1 MEIILMSTPKS
12 TILEEALESPIIAIC
27 GAGVSGLTLALK
39 LTSLGINTVVF
50 EARTENA
57 VCSEGEF
64 LTLAPNGMNGL
75 RAIQCYDEVVAAG
88 IKTTGIE
95 IVNAKA
101 KRLGLADQTDVEQVF
116 GAPSVTIRRG
126 ALAKIL
132 LQNARSSG
140 VPVHFERRATGSLQ
154 DSEGVEIAFS
164 DGSHVEASL
173 LIAADGLRSKIR
185 QIIFPEYPE
194 PHYTG
199 LIGTG
204 GLTDVDV
211 PSTNGVMRMT
221 FGSADAFFGYIK
233 VPNHPVYWFN
243 SYAAEQAGDGKV
255 QDPTGYAKEILG
267 LHADDPAP
275 NSTILAAV
283 NKIERNYP
291 VFDMPPLPKW
301 SKGRV
306 VLVGDAAHAVGPH
319 AGQGASMG
327 IEDALVLA
335 ACLSADRSHSR
346 AFERYEQLRRGR
358 IDKVVKLTA
367 RNSSQ
372 KRSNSR
378 FAVFIRDLILPFLI
392 PLGIK
397 QARQLFLYRAD
408 REPLNIPK

>member
-1 MEIILMSTPKS
+1 MSTPKS
-12 TILEEALESPIIAIC
+12 TVSKGALDSSVIAIC
-27 GAGVSGLTLALK
+27 GAGVAGLTLATKLK
-39 LTSLGINTVVF
+39 SLDINTVVF

-75 RAIQCYDEVVAAG
+75 RAIDCYEEVVAAG

-95 IVNAKA
+95 IVNAKG

-116 GAPSVTIRRG
+116 GAPSLTIRRG
-126 ALAKIL
+126 TLAKIL
-132 LQNARSSG
+132 LQKAKARG
-140 VPVHFERRATGSLQ
+140 VPVHFECRATGSQQ

-164 DGSHVEASL
+164 DDSHVKASL
-173 LIAADGLRSKIR
+173 LIAADGLRSKVR
-185 QIIFPEYPE
+185 QIAFPEYPE

-204 GLTDVDV
+204 GLTDVEV

-221 FGSADAFFGYIK
+221 FGSTNAFFGYIK
-233 VPNHPVYWFN
+233 VPNQPVYWFN
-243 SYAAEQAGDGKV
+243 SYAAEQSGDGKV
-255 QDPTGYAKEILG
+255 EDPVGYAKQILG
-267 LHADDPAP
+267 LHLDDPAP
-275 NSTILAAV
+275 NAKILSAV

-291 VFDMPPLPKW
+291 VFDMPPLHKW

-335 ACLSADRSHSR
+335 ACLSSEKHYSQ
-346 AFERYEQLRRGR
+346 AFDCYEQLRRGR
-358 IDKVVKLTA
+358 VEKVVKLTA

-372 KRSNSR
+372 KRSNSKL
-378 FAVFIRDLILPFLI
+378 ALFIRDLILPFLI

-397 QARQLFLYRAD
+397 QGRQLFVYRAD
-408 REPLNIPK
+408 MEPLSVPK

>member
-1 MEIILMSTPKS
+1 MSTPKS
-12 TILEEALESPIIAIC
+12 TVPEEALESPIIAIC
-27 GAGVSGLTLALK
+27 GAGVAGLTLATK
-39 LTSLGINTVVF
+39 LSSLGMNTVVF

-57 VCSEGEF
+57 ICSEGEF
-64 LTLAPNGMNGL
+64 LTLASNGMNGL
-75 RAIQCYDEVVAAG
+75 RAIDCYEDVVAAG

-95 IVNAKA
+95 IVNAKG

-116 GAPSVTIRRG
+116 GAPSLTIRRG
-126 ALAKIL
+126 TLAKIL
-132 LQNARSSG
+132 LQKAKVG
-140 VPVHFERRATGSLQ
+140 GIPVHFERRATGSQQ
-154 DSEGVEIAFS
+154 DSEGVEITFS
-164 DGSHVEASL
+164 DGSHVKASL
-173 LIAADGLRSKIR
+173 LIAADGLRSRIRKIV
-185 QIIFPEYPE
+185 FPEYPE

-204 GLTDVDV
+204 GLTDIEV
-211 PSTNGVMRMT
+211 PPTNGVMRMT
-221 FGSADAFFGYIK
+221 FGNNAFFGYLK

-243 SYAAEQAGDGKV
+243 SYASEKGGDGKV
-255 QDPTGYAKEILG
+255 QDPIGYAKQILG

-275 NSTILAAV
+275 NSTILSAV

-335 ACLSADRSHSR
+335 ACLSLEKNYSQ
-346 AFERYEQLRRGR
+346 AFDRYEQLRRGR
-358 IDKVVKLTA
+358 VEKVVKLTA

-372 KRSNSR
+372 KRSNSKL
-378 FAVFIRDLILPFLI
+378 ALFIRDLILPFLI

-397 QARQLFLYRAD
+397 QGRQLFVYRAD
-408 REPLNIPK
+408 MEPLNVPK